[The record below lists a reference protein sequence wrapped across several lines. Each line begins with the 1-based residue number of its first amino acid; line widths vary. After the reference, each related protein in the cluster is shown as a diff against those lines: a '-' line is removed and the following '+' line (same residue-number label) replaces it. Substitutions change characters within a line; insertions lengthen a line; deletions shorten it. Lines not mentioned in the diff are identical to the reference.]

1 MRNSKVVKFDHFIL
15 KYISQK
21 LISLNK
27 ISYICYEWFNDTKI
41 MKIGYARVSTKDQNL
56 DLQIE
61 ALQKVGCEK
70 IFQEKISGATKNRP
84 ELDKMIE
91 HLRKDDEVYVWRLDR
106 LGRSLKHIIDLVL
119 ELNGKGVVIKGLS
132 DGVDTSTMSGRL
144 FLNIMASLS
153 EYERELIR
161 ERTNAG
167 LQSARARGRTGGRP
181 KGFRKETIAKLII
194 MRSVYKDKSKT
205 PEEIYEPLGLTR
217 ATFYRYAKILDKH
230 SNEEIKKMALKK
242 NR

>member
-1 MRNSKVVKFDHFIL
+1 
-15 KYISQK
+15 
-21 LISLNK
+21 
-27 ISYICYEWFNDTKI
+27 

-70 IFQEKISGATKNRP
+70 IFQEKISGTTKNRP
-84 ELDKMIE
+84 ELDKMIA
-91 HLRKDDEVYVWRLDR
+91 HLREDDEVYVWRLDR

-119 ELNGKGVVIKGLS
+119 DLSNKGIVIKGIS

-167 LQSARARGRTGGRP
+167 LQSARARGKIGGRP
-181 KGFRKETIAKLII
+181 KGFRKETISKLLI
-194 MRSVYKDKSKT
+194 MRSVYKDNSKT
-205 PEEIYEPLGLTR
+205 PEEIYLPLGLTR

-230 SNEEIKKMALKK
+230 SNEEIKKMAIKK
-242 NR
+242 